1 MNDLPVNRPVGSN
14 TGGRPN
20 IPPDEL
26 HRQDEIR
33 GDRGGI
39 RTRSDG
45 RSYGLGTAIGFFAA
59 LLFLFVMAAAVA
71 QFAVRGD
78 RTADNVPTAP
88 SATQTQSPT
97 REVGDAPPAPPV
109 TQDQT
114 PAQPSPPADGNPAG
128 STSRDAVTP

>member
-1 MNDLPVNRPVGSN
+1 LETQLYEGVPSMNDLPINRPVGSD
-14 TGGRPN
+14 TGGRPS

-26 HRQDEIR
+26 HREHDFRRDAGAIR
-33 GDRGGI
+33 SRVDSRPV
-39 RTRSDG
+39 
-45 RSYGLGTAIGFFAA
+45 GLGTAIGFFAA

-78 RTADNVPTAP
+78 RNVGNAP
-88 SATQTQSPT
+88 A
-97 REVGDAPPAPPV
+97 APPV

-128 STSRDAVTP
+128 NTSRDAVTP